1 MVTLS
6 SIAQS
11 GLQAAQ
17 ARLTASASNV
27 ANLNTP
33 GYKPLTVQTQA
44 QGPSQPQQ
52 QPQPGGVVVSF
63 SRAATEGVSLEE
75 EMVGQL
81 QAKTDF
87 MANLQVLKTADQV
100 MGSLLDAKA

>member
-1 MVTLS
+1 MVNLS

-17 ARLTASASNV
+17 ARLNASASNV
-27 ANLNTP
+27 ANLQTP
-33 GYKPLTVQTQA
+33 GYKPVTVQAQA
-44 QGPSQPQQ
+44 QQQ
-52 QPQPGGVVVSF
+52 GGVVVNF
-63 SRAATEGVSLEE
+63 SRAATDGVAMEE
-75 EMVGQL
+75 EAVAQI

-100 MGSLLDAKA
+100 MGSLLDTKA